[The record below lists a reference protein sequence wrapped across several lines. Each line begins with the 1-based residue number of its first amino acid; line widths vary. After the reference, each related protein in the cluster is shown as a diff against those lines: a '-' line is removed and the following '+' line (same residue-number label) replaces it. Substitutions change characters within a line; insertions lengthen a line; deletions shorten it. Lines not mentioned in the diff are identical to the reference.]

1 MLPDIEIKE
10 IRKQWKRSNSTV
22 EVQENEQE
30 KIEHKKNQKNQLQ
43 EQGVQEVSVE
53 QGNDSEQQ
61 QETHHISLFLED
73 DEILVKK
80 AEMESL
86 SGGEKERLMRV
97 VKKIRR
103 DPERILAN
111 LRYIDRKK
119 VRAAP

>member
-22 EVQENEQE
+22 EVQENEEE
-30 KIEHKKNQKNQLQ
+30 KIEHKKNQKNHLQ